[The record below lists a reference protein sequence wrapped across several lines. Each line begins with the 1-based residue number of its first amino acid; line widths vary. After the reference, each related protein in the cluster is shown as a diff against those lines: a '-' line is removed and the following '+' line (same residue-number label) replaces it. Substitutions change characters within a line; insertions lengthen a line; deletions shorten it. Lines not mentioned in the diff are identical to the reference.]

1 MCMKRQIY
9 AKIAENVSFR
19 TEEVERFANYGIIKT
34 KINDKFIQRK
44 WEKHEKVDKGIDG
57 QRCEDGVRH
66 GIAYRSKQY
75 ILLSSVSA

>member
-19 TEEVERFANYGIIKT
+19 TEEVERFAKLRY
-34 KINDKFIQRK
+34 
-44 WEKHEKVDKGIDG
+44 EKVDKGIDG

>member
-1 MCMKRQIY
+1 MPKLQRMC
-9 AKIAENVSFR
+9 
-19 TEEVERFANYGIIKT
+19 RFVPKKYSVLRNYGIIKT

-44 WEKHEKVDKGIDG
+44 GEKHEKVDKGIDG